1 MKRITLAA
9 AQFAV
14 TRDIGKN
21 LSTILK
27 LAKAARQKGA
37 RLVLFP
43 ECALS
48 GYPGAN
54 MPDMSDVDP
63 AAIKQGLKAVSARA
77 RSLGLYIAC
86 GTARLCPGKPG
97 WKNSVAVFDARGRR
111 VCVYDKT
118 ALTDSDKKHFS
129 AGRTDP
135 VFTIDGVRFGCQIC
149 FDIRFPEGYRRLFK
163 KNVHVVLHSYYQAGM
178 KGFWKY
184 RRDIITA
191 FQRVRASENGI
202 YVVSSNT
209 MGRNKGR
216 DQWIPTMM
224 VNPLGKVIAA
234 LKPTRPGV
242 LCARIDVH
250 DLVEP
255 IEWAIRR
262 ESARQNR
269 LKAPGFRPL
278 PKGAQKR

>member
-9 AQFAV
+9 AQFEV
-14 TRDIGKN
+14 TRDIRRN
-21 LSTILK
+21 LAHILDLSRK
-27 LAKAARQKGA
+27 AKKRSA

-54 MPDMSDVDP
+54 MPDLSAVDP
-63 AAIKQGLKAVSARA
+63 GVIRHGLKRISDQARA
-77 RSLGLYIAC
+77 MGIYIAC
-86 GTARLCPGKPG
+86 GTARPGAGGPA
-97 WKNSVAVFDARGRR
+97 WRNSILVFNPEGKR
-111 VCVYDKT
+111 VLAYDKT
-118 ALTDSDKKHFS
+118 ALTDSDKKHFRP
-129 AGRTDP
+129 GRTDP
-135 VFTIDGVRFGCQIC
+135 VFTVDGVRVGCQIC
-149 FDIRFPEGYRRLFK
+149 FDIRFPEGYRRLFR

-191 FQRVRASENGI
+191 FQRVRAGENGV

-234 LKPTRPGV
+234 LPPHRTGV
-242 LCARIDVH
+242 VCARIDVH
-250 DLVEP
+250 DLIEP

-269 LKAPGFRPL
+269 MKAPGFRPL
-278 PKGAQKR
+278 PRGGKKR